1 MTRFAVRLQPQQ
13 YFASNECNIIEFG
26 AISHLYKE
34 RDLLT
39 ATLSGNLLGRAWL
52 RACLA
57 ACLAVRFVVAT
68 DGNDGRRK
76 MTIIEKF
83 SHRHFS

>member
-1 MTRFAVRLQPQQ
+1 LWLQPQQ
-13 YFASNECNIIEFG
+13 YFASNKCNIIEFG

-39 ATLSGNLLGRAWL
+39 ATLSGDLLGRAWL

-57 ACLAVRFVVAT
+57 A
-68 DGNDGRRK
+68 DGNDRRRK

-83 SHRHFS
+83 CHRRFP